1 VKTDVSSWNELLKG
15 KVALVT
21 GASRGL
27 GRADALALAE
37 AGADVVITDILIESD
52 ENVKEEAKRIGP
64 LAQVME
70 STKVVYAEKTAKE
83 IQAMGRR
90 SFAVKMDVTNREQVQ
105 DVVKRVVEEFGR
117 IDILVNNAGTLDHTA
132 QLEKQKDELWER
144 DLNVN
149 LTGAYNCAKAVWP
162 YMKEQGWGRIINMAS
177 IVGVIGGFGQTSYAT
192 TKGGLLAFTKSLA
205 LEGARYGITVN
216 AIVPGI
222 INTEAFRMGN
232 PKMNERMIQ
241 RVPFRRPG
249 EPEDVANAIVFLASD
264 KAKYITGIGLHVTGG
279 IELFTF

>member
-1 VKTDVSSWNELLKG
+1 MSSWANMLEG
-15 KVALVT
+15 KVAVVT

-52 ENVKEEAKRIGP
+52 DDSKQEAQKLGP
-64 LAQVME
+64 LSQVLQ
-70 STKVVYAEKTAKE
+70 STKVVYAEKTAQE

-90 SFAVKMDVTNREQVQ
+90 SFAIKMDVTDPEQVKE
-105 DVVKRVVEEFGR
+105 VFAKVKEEFGS

-132 QLEKQKDELWER
+132 QIEKQRDDFWER
-144 DLNVN
+144 DLKVN

-177 IVGVIGGFGQTSYAT
+177 VAGTLGGFGQSSYST
-192 TKGGLLAFTKSLA
+192 TKSGLLGFTKSLA
-205 LEGARYGITVN
+205 LEGARHGINVN

-222 INTEAFRMGN
+222 IATEAFKMGN
-232 PKMNERMIQ
+232 PKMNERMIE
-241 RVPFRRPG
+241 RTAFKRPG
-249 EPEDVANAIVFLASD
+249 EPEDIANAITFLCSD
-264 KAKYITGIGLHVTGG
+264 KAKYITGVGLNVSGG